1 MNQADPLVLPTAAR
15 AAEPLHVARGTRRPT
30 AEPAPVR
37 WLLIAAATLYLGLFL
52 VLPLAAVFTQA
63 LQHGVAGYLAAVTEP
78 AARDAIRLTLLTAAI
93 VVPLNTLFG
102 LAAAWAIA
110 RFRFAGRGLLRA
122 AIPLPLAVSP
132 VIAGLLFVLLLGAR
146 GPLGPWLADR
156 GWPVIFA
163 PPGVV
168 IATLFVTL
176 PLVAGELLPLLE
188 ALGAEEEEEAAVL
201 LGAGGWAVFWRV
213 TLPNIKWGL
222 LNGLILCNARAMGE
236 FGAVSVVSGHV
247 RGLTNTIPLH
257 VEVLYNEYRF
267 TDAFAVAS
275 LLTLLALVTLLVKH
289 LAGEHTVA
297 EPGAPRAGREAP

>member
-1 MNQADPLVLPTAAR
+1 MNQADPLVLSPAAR
-15 AAEPLHVARGTRRPT
+15 APASWRVAPGVRRPT
-30 AEPAPVR
+30 TEPTLVR
-37 WLLIAAATLYLGLFL
+37 GLLIAAATCYLVLFL
-52 VLPLAAVFTQA
+52 VLPLGAVFTQA
-63 LQHGVAGYLAAVTEP
+63 FQHGVAGYLAAVTEP
-78 AARDAIRLTLLTAAI
+78 AARDAIRLTLLTAAL

-102 LAAAWAIA
+102 LAAAWALV
-110 RFRFAGRGLLRA
+110 RFRFPGRGLLRA

-132 VIAGLLFVLLLGAR
+132 VIAGLIFVLLLGVR
-146 GPLGPWLADR
+146 GPLGPWLVER
-156 GWPVIFA
+156 GWQIIFA
-163 PPGVV
+163 PPGIV

-188 ALGAEEEEEAAVL
+188 ALGAEEEEAAVL
-201 LGAGGWAVFWRV
+201 LGANGWAVFWRV

-222 LNGLILCNARAMGE
+222 LNGMILCNARAMGE

-289 LAGEHTVA
+289 LAGEHAVA
-297 EPGAPRAGREAP
+297 ERGAGREAP

>member
-1 MNQADPLVLPTAAR
+1 MSQADPLALPTAAR
-15 AAEPLHVARGTRRPT
+15 AAEHLTGARRPT
-30 AEPAPVR
+30 AEPALVR

-52 VLPLAAVFTQA
+52 VLPLLAVVAQA

-110 RFRFAGRGLLRA
+110 RFRFPGRGLLRA

-132 VIAGLLFVLLLGAR
+132 VIAGLIYVLLLGAR

-156 GWPVIFA
+156 GWQVIFA

-176 PLVAGELLPLLE
+176 PLVASELLPLLE
-188 ALGAEEEEEAAVL
+188 ALGAEEEEAAVL
-201 LGAGGWAVFWRV
+201 LGASGWAVFWRV

-289 LAGEHTVA
+289 LAGEHAVA
-297 EPGAPRAGREAP
+297 ERDAPRAGREAP